1 MIWFEEFYFQHLNK
15 WTQIHRI
22 LKSWFVEWK
31 TGQFPYSN
39 PSQLQPDFGR
49 FIKSLIE
56 RFSWFQDVPHYIS
69 SFAVLVVQLV
79 IFYLFLSIDMRKEVS
94 CFYFV
99 SQKYP
104 EYYQVIKNP
113 IDLKMIATKI
123 QDGKYSKL
131 DDLERDLNLMIRNAQ
146 TYNEPK
152 SIIFKVGCLCVW
164 LYYLNVRKSNFVCF
178 FFFGKCYLSRVMN
191 WIFGLSI
198 EGKWSYFCKL
208 WHWVVQVE
216 MRIFQ
221 IIFIIKK
228 MSRIFCIF

>member
-1 MIWFEEFYFQHLNK
+1 MESSMIWFEEFYFQHLNK

-178 FFFGKCYLSRVMN
+178 FFFLESVIYQELWTGFSGWVLKESEV
-191 WIFGLSI
+191 IFVNCGIRLFKL
-198 EGKWSYFCKL
+198 KWGFF
-208 WHWVVQVE
+208 
-216 MRIFQ
+216 R
-221 IIFIIKK
+221 
-228 MSRIFCIF
+228 